1 MTRQEPMPQVAETSL
16 HGRSKYYGDY
26 PAGILLSL
34 RKYPEGRSRKAL
46 AGDLGAEGG
55 DLPALDVALGDLV
68 DLGIVERV
76 DRNKETLWRVARWAK
91 LQTP

>member
-1 MTRQEPMPQVAETSL
+1 MTAQDQIPQVAEISI

-55 DLPALDVALGDLV
+55 DLPALDDALGDLV
-68 DLGIVERV
+68 DLGIVEKAE
-76 DRNKETLWRVARWAK
+76 RNKETLWRVAR
-91 LQTP
+91 